1 MTELTPIKEE
11 ITTKDD
17 ALLWTMEQTAEKLAV
32 SPKSIRRLIDKGE
45 IAFIKVGRTL
55 RIEKQ
60 SVYHF
65 IEVKRQY
72 NTQCVELVSSLTGE
86 NKCDSI
92 SEMASIKCP
101 TSRQVDTRL
110 DALLKPV
117 TKP

>member
-1 MTELTPIKEE
+1 MDEPVLLTIADVAKMLSVCER
-11 ITTKDD
+11 T
-17 ALLWTMEQTAEKLAV
+17 V
-32 SPKSIRRLIDKGE
+32 RNLISSSDLPSVR
-45 IAFIKVGRTL
+45 IGRAI

-72 NTQCVELVSSLTGE
+72 NNQCVELASSLTGE
-86 NKCDSI
+86 NKCNSI

>member
-1 MTELTPIKEE
+1 MDEPVLLTVADVAKMLSVCER
-11 ITTKDD
+11 TVRN
-17 ALLWTMEQTAEKLAV
+17 LV
-32 SPKSIRRLIDKGE
+32 SSSDLPSVRI
-45 IAFIKVGRTL
+45 GRAI

-72 NTQCVELVSSLTGE
+72 NNQCVELASSLTGE
-86 NKCDSI
+86 NICNSI
-92 SEMASIKCP
+92 SEKASIKCP

>member
-1 MTELTPIKEE
+1 VTELTPIKEE

-17 ALLWTMEQTAEKLAV
+17 ALLWTMEEAAQKLAV

-45 IAFIKVGRTL
+45 IAFIKVGSAL

-72 NTQCVELVSSLTGE
+72 NNQCVELASSLTGE
-86 NKCDSI
+86 NICNSL
-92 SEMASIKCP
+92 SETVSIKCP